1 MRITAMEFRMRI
13 LKNALKL
20 KLRRVTVSDSHVSF
34 PWLPLLW
41 KVALGLPTYIWKQIT
56 GNEK

>member
-1 MRITAMEFRMRI
+1 MRITEMEFRMRI
-13 LKNALKL
+13 LKNAFKL

-41 KVALGLPTYIWKQIT
+41 KVALGLPAYIWEQIT

>member
-1 MRITAMEFRMRI
+1 MRITEMEFRMRI
-13 LKNALKL
+13 LKNAFML

-41 KVALGLPTYIWKQIT
+41 KIALGLPWYIWKQIIS
-56 GNEK
+56 NEK

>member
-1 MRITAMEFRMRI
+1 MRITEMEFRMRI
-13 LKNALKL
+13 LKNAFKL

-41 KVALGLPTYIWKQIT
+41 KVEVGWKKRT
-56 GNEK
+56 P

>member
-1 MRITAMEFRMRI
+1 MRITEMEFRMRI
-13 LKNALKL
+13 LKNAFML

-41 KVALGLPTYIWKQIT
+41 KIALGLPGYIWKQIIS
-56 GNEK
+56 NEK